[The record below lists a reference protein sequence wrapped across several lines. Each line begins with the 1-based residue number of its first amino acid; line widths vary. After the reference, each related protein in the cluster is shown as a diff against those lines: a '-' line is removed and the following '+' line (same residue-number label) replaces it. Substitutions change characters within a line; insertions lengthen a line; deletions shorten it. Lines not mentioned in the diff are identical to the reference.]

1 MASQL
6 RLLISG
12 SSGLVGSALRA
23 RLADHCSITR
33 LVRRTAGPGELR
45 WDPLRPLDPALVS
58 GFDAVVHLAGENV
71 ASGYWTK
78 PRMARIRDSR
88 VLSTRHLSEA
98 LAQTAVRP
106 RVLVAASAI
115 GYYGNRG
122 DEVLTESSGPGDGF
136 LAVTSVQWE
145 GATALAGAAGI
156 RVVNLRIGV
165 ALSGKGGAL
174 AKMLTP
180 FRLGLGARLGDG
192 RQWMSWIA
200 LEDLVR
206 IIDLCLRD
214 DSLSGAINVVAPN
227 PIRHDEFAESLGKVL
242 HRPVLL
248 RVPASVLRLLAG
260 TMADEALLASERV
273 LPARL
278 EQRGFQWNYRDLEPA
293 LRAAAEGKF

>member
-6 RLLISG
+6 RLLMSG
-12 SSGLVGSALRA
+12 SSGLVGSALRE
-23 RLADHCSITR
+23 RLAGHCSITR
-33 LVRRTAGPGELR
+33 LVRRTAGPGEMR
-45 WDPLRPLDPALVS
+45 WDPLRPRDPASVS

-71 ASGYWTK
+71 ASGYWTRS
-78 PRMARIRDSR
+78 RMARIRDSR

-98 LAQTAVRP
+98 LAQTSVKP
-106 RVLVAASAI
+106 RVFVAASAI
-115 GYYGNRG
+115 GYYGDRG
-122 DEVLTESSGPGDGF
+122 DEVLTERSGPGEGF

-145 GATALAGAAGI
+145 GATALSAAAGI

-165 ALSGKGGAL
+165 ALSSKGGAL
-174 AKMLTP
+174 PKMLAP

-227 PIRHDEFAESLGKVL
+227 PIRHNEFAECLGKVL
-242 HRPVLL
+242 HRPVLF

-260 TMADEALLASERV
+260 RMADEALLVSERV

-278 EQRGFQWNYRDLEPA
+278 GQQGFQWNYPDFEPA